1 MILLRC
7 PQTGQYVLVA
17 STVGYDEWEV
27 LNPNLVPPPVDHVLD
42 EATWTWVHS
51 PQAQSRRQAR
61 QLLTDPEALAEA
73 LAAVGPP
80 SWDDVTDKPEA
91 FTPSEHVHSAN
102 EIEGLSADPWTY
114 VKLAQDYS
122 ISTTAAGNIPG
133 MAFTPTANTQY
144 EFEAILLMQTA
155 VTTTGPRP
163 GLTWPTGMVD
173 GVVMID
179 VSSTA
184 VARVLVNGNIA
195 AEVVANNTGLP
206 VINRSYP
213 ARFVGTV
220 IAGANPSGNVQLR
233 LRSEIAASAVTV
245 KAGSFLKYRV
255 LP

>member
-7 PQTGQYVLVA
+7 PNTGEHVLVA
-17 STVGYDEWEV
+17 SVVGYDDWEV
-27 LNPNLVPPPVDHVLD
+27 VNPDLVPPPVDHVLD
-42 EATWTWVHS
+42 EATWTWVYS
-51 PQAQSRRQAR
+51 PQVEAHRLARR
-61 QLLTDPEALAEA
+61 LITDPNALAEA
-73 LAAVGPP
+73 LADAG
-80 SWDDVTDKPEA
+80 SQGDA
-91 FTPSEHVHSAN
+91 
-102 EIEGLSADPWTY
+102 GQGGGADPWTY
-114 VKLAQDYS
+114 IKLADDFT

-133 MAFTPTANTQY
+133 LAFTPVANTSY
-144 EFEAILLMQTA
+144 EFEAVLMMRTA

-179 VSSTA
+179 AASSATA
-184 VARVLVNGNIA
+184 RILANGNIA
-195 AEVVANNTGLP
+195 AEVVCNNTGLP
-206 VINRSYP
+206 NTTQSFP
-213 ARFVGTV
+213 ARFVGTA